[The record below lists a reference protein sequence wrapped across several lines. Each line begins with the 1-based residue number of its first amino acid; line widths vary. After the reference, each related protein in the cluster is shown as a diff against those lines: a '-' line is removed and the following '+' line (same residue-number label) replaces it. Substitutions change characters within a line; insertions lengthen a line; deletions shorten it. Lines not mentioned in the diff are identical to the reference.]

1 LTTLRAMARLLSL
14 LATFITTIHYTM
26 VIITGQY
33 ILMVMI
39 ERGPGAILVGEDGA
53 AW

>member
-1 LTTLRAMARLLSL
+1 MARLLSL
-14 LATFITTIHYTM
+14 LAPSITIIHYTM

-39 ERGPGAILVGEDGA
+39 ERGPGAILVVEYGA
-53 AW
+53 PG